1 MNKQRPT
8 NRLRLLTC
16 LLPAFV
22 FLMLR
27 SLPALSETAEF
38 GDYRV
43 HYNVVNSTFL
53 KPDIAEQY
61 GITRGPRS
69 AFLNVSV
76 QKVQSGGKPEP
87 VTAVISGE
95 KANLM
100 QQNVSIGFNEIREG
114 PAIYYIGEFE
124 FSNAEPVNFHLT
136 VQPEGRGPEYS
147 LQWDTRIYINNT
159 GNRQ

>member
-1 MNKQRPT
+1 MNIQRPT
-8 NRLRLLTC
+8 SPLRLLTC

-22 FLMLR
+22 MLMLQ

-69 AFLNVSV
+69 AFVNVSV
-76 QKVQSGGKPEP
+76 QKIQPGGSPEP

-95 KANLM
+95 KGNLM
-100 QQNVSIGFNEIREG
+100 QQNVSISFNEIREG
-114 PAIYYIGEFE
+114 SAIYYIGEFE
-124 FSNAEPVNFHLT
+124 FSNAEPVFFRLS

-147 LQWDTRIYINNT
+147 LEWDTRVYINNT
-159 GNRQ
+159 GSRQ